1 MDSINGVFETVG
13 GVFILL
19 NVIRLYRDKKV
30 RGVSP
35 TAVGF
40 FTVWGFWNLAYYPS
54 LSQWA
59 SAIGAGGVALVNT
72 VWLGQLIYYSYRE
85 RKRDRARTD

>member
-1 MDSINGVFETVG
+1 VDGVNGVFELAG

-35 TAVGF
+35 VAIGF

-54 LSQWA
+54 MSQWA

-72 VWLGQLIYYSYRE
+72 VWLGQLIYYSVRE
-85 RKRDRARTD
+85 RRHDSVS